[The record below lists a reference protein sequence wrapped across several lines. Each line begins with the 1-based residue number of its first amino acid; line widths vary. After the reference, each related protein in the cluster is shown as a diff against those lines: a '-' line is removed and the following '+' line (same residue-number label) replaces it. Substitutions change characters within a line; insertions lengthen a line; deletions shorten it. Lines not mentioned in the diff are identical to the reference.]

1 MPFDDIWITV
11 SPSCHSIQDWSAL
24 LLPRADGNDNWGPFT
39 YKLLFFTLHCTEP
52 FIGLYTYKPT
62 VPWVPCLRPILMGTR
77 WWALR
82 SSTTSSLKGNRQDL
96 QHQLKGYSQN
106 ESPVQPI
113 FTNIVKRI
121 WFGDRFINMKAK
133 TTCKRVSWGW
143 LKAWWVVEVRPL
155 EADFIH
161 LLNRQGFWWI
171 SLESYRWVPQWGILI
186 HSRWEPDLPK
196 KCQCVTNKCQ
206 CYLGAW
212 RLCWYIWIGM
222 YIISSS
228 L

>member
-1 MPFDDIWITV
+1 MHFSCQELMEMIIEVHIHKSYCFLPF
-11 SPSCHSIQDWSAL
+11 A
-24 LLPRADGNDNWGPFT
+24 
-39 YKLLFFTLHCTEP
+39 EP
-52 FIGLYTYKPT
+52 VIGYIHTSQL
-62 VPWVPCLRPILMGTR
+62 CLRRVNLSRPILMGTR

-143 LKAWWVVEVRPL
+143 LKAWWVVELMPL
-155 EADFIH
+155 EADLIH
-161 LLNRQGFWWI
+161 LLNRQGFWCI
-171 SLESYRWVPQWGILI
+171 FLESYR
-186 HSRWEPDLPK
+186 
-196 KCQCVTNKCQ
+196 
-206 CYLGAW
+206 
-212 RLCWYIWIGM
+212 
-222 YIISSS
+222 
-228 L
+228 

>member
-1 MPFDDIWITV
+1 M
-11 SPSCHSIQDWSAL
+11 
-24 LLPRADGNDNWGPFT
+24 
-39 YKLLFFTLHCTEP
+39 E
-52 FIGLYTYKPT
+52 
-62 VPWVPCLRPILMGTR
+62 TR

-143 LKAWWVVEVRPL
+143 LKASWVVEVRPL
-155 EADFIH
+155 EADLIH
-161 LLNRQGFWWI
+161 LLNGEGFWCI
-171 SLESYRWVPQWGILI
+171 FLEFYRSLGSSFIL
-186 HSRWEPDLPK
+186 RRDKWAPDMPNQ
-196 KCQCVTNKCQ
+196 CQCVTNKCQ
-206 CYLGAW
+206 SYLGA
-212 RLCWYIWIGM
+212 LSPVLIYLKCILSAVHSGFK
-222 YIISSS
+222 
-228 L
+228 